1 MLGESH
7 ISVKANVSYAPVIE
21 QMSRVDWEQVKAIY
35 LEGIATGNATFE
47 TEAPSWE
54 VWNSSHL
61 PFARLVARFS
71 DRVAGW
77 AALSPVSPR
86 CVYGGV
92 AEVSVYVSQAHRH
105 SGIGRQLLSALIGES
120 ERNGIWTLQ
129 AGMFPENVGSLALH
143 QRSGFREV
151 GRRER
156 IGRLNGVWRDTI
168 LLERRSSLVGIK

>member
-21 QMSRVDWEQVKAIY
+21 QMSRADWEQVRAIY

-47 TEAPSWE
+47 TKAPSWE

-77 AALSPVSPR
+77 AALSPVSQR

-105 SGIGRQLLSALIGES
+105 SGIGRQLLEALISES

-129 AGMFPENVGSLALH
+129 AGMFPENTGSLALH
-143 QRSGFREV
+143 RKLGFREV

-156 IGRLNGVWRDTI
+156 VGRL
-168 LLERRSSLVGIK
+168 